1 MSCAEEKRVA
11 GRRKKNKRGSGN
23 GGSSSSAVPGESRS
37 PSPAEEAP
45 SPAQGEQ
52 PRAGM
57 EPGPGWSGEQSNE
70 LMNDGFSC
78 QLNGCINSKLKKPSL
93 AVHQPAKDCC
103 LLCHHERKDWGT
115 QQNGIVDLKK
125 LAHSVPALTHGLLER
140 MPLWICQTCQRRVEE
155 EEQRA
160 ILEQTLTVGQ
170 GECQAHNEEVTDD
183 SVRTMAEGD
192 AVSNPHRLPTEKCH
206 HSTIHCC
213 HQVHRQTLVSN
224 NPHQQQLQQLQP
236 CTATPNGTCTKESS
250 RVTSDCSRSPSCV
263 SVKTSSVQCKNMSRR
278 PTPPGGEFHCSE
290 DHRYSVLAAP
300 PNSPTGLSSHQHPLT
315 APKSPPQ
322 VINEPTVSSHQH
334 GHATSTT
341 SCTMP
346 HTTVTSTN
354 SNRRPS
360 MTSGISQVLPH
371 IPKTSAVAVTT
382 APSPDVSLI
391 SKTSAAVSTGV
402 LVTPVPPSASP
413 HISNNGLASFP
424 KTTAASPICTSH
436 YNGAC
441 PVTASPNLAAPG
453 NGVCRD
459 QSCKS
464 RLCTNETAY
473 SPTQMHNADESLE
486 EDDSCSEHSSCTSH
500 TANQKEGKYCDC
512 CYCEFFGHGPP
523 PAAPTSRNYTEIR
536 EKLRTR
542 LTKRKEEL
550 PQKSSSGSIREPPV
564 DERNVED
571 LLNYIN
577 SSEQKPVNSAKAA
590 KRARHKQKKEKA
602 RSEVCDQRPEKPCPS
617 TMHIQDLE
625 KVSVINQHI
634 QEGIEEKV
642 LIFNQHVQEDIEEK
656 VSKLNQHMQDD
667 IEEKLNQQE
676 LWHQVELQR
685 VSSILTTRLEQL
697 KDRIRDSIKAN
708 FNLCDLP
715 KDDFPE
721 LTSVEKGLL
730 IDSNGIVDKEETRI
744 IDHQKLNLNLSL
756 TTPGIVQNHLLNGNK
771 HAVTTDDE
779 HNGSDMVLQENSLG
793 KKSKGSCSLPSKA
806 ENISTLRTG
815 DAGAVVL
822 HKPTTESKMTQQTSR
837 SGKQPR
843 QPRHQTSEE
852 TKGKTMVS
860 RKEHEYSSA
869 PKMQSSKQHVST
881 AKHKT
886 NQNHDGK
893 SVETSKTMIAK
904 YDELRQGKWKGVSVL
919 GNSETGDDRKCNTKI
934 SSTEKV
940 EGSET
945 RAVKEEQQMTT
956 DLSQSKG
963 KNKKGKKKKHDKTN
977 NCVAL
982 RTDEHAEGQDSVMA
996 SPGIPR
1002 PKHSDDVFL
1011 PKDIDLDSVEMDET
1025 DREVEHFKRFCLDSA
1040 KQTRP
1045 KVSVNWS
1052 NFSLK
1057 KGPSTAH

>member
-11 GRRKKNKRGSGN
+11 GRRKKNKREPGN
-23 GGSSSSAVPGESRS
+23 GGGGAVPGESRS

-45 SPAQGEQ
+45 SPALGEQ
-52 PRAGM
+52 PLAGM
-57 EPGPGWSGEQSNE
+57 EPGIGWSGEQPN
-70 LMNDGFSC
+70 L
-78 QLNGCINSKLKKPSL
+78 P
-93 AVHQPAKDCC
+93 VHQPAKDCC

-170 GECQAHNEEVTDD
+170 GECQAHKEEVADD

-192 AVSNPHRLPTEKCH
+192 GVSNPHRLPTEKYH
-206 HSTIHCC
+206 HSAIHCC

-224 NPHQQQLQQLQP
+224 NSHQQQLQQLQP

-322 VINEPTVSSHQH
+322 VINEPTVSIHQH
-334 GHATSTT
+334 GHATSAT
-341 SCTMP
+341 SCTMQ
-346 HTTVTSTN
+346 HNTVTSTN

-360 MTSGISQVLPH
+360 MTSGIPQVLPH
-371 IPKTSAVAVTT
+371 VPKTSAVAVAT
-382 APSPDVSLI
+382 AASPDVSLI

-402 LVTPVPPSASP
+402 LVTPVPPSTSP
-413 HISNNGLASFP
+413 HISNNGLSSFP

-441 PVTASPNLAAPG
+441 PVTASPNPAAPG
-453 NGVCRD
+453 NGICRD

-550 PQKSSSGSIREPPV
+550 PQKSSNGSIREPPV

-590 KRARHKQKKEKA
+590 KRARHKQKKQEKA
-602 RSEVCDQRPEKPCPS
+602 RSEVCDQRPEKSYPS

-625 KVSVINQHI
+625 NVSVINQHI

-656 VSKLNQHMQDD
+656 VSKLNQHIQDD

-708 FNLCDLP
+708 FSLCDLP

-730 IDSNGIVDKEETRI
+730 IESNGIMDKEETRI

-771 HAVTTDDE
+771 HTVITNQE
-779 HNGSDMVLQENSLG
+779 HNGSDMVLLENPLG
-793 KKSKGSCSLPSKA
+793 KKSKGNSLLPSKA
-806 ENISTLRTG
+806 ENISTLRLG

-822 HKPTTESKMTQQTSR
+822 HKPTAESKVTQQTSR
-837 SGKQPR
+837 SGRQPR
-843 QPRHQTSEE
+843 QPKQQTSEE
-852 TKGKTMVS
+852 TKGKTVVS
-860 RKEHEYSSA
+860 KKEHEHSTA
-869 PKMQSSKQHVST
+869 PKIQSSKQHVPT

-893 SVETSKTMIAK
+893 PAETSKTMIAK
-904 YDELRQGKWKGVSVL
+904 CDEPRQGKWKGASAL
-919 GNSETGDDRKCNTKI
+919 GNAETGEDRKCNTKT
-934 SSTEKV
+934 SSTEKA

-945 RAVKEEQQMTT
+945 RGIKEDQQMTT
-956 DLSQSKG
+956 DMSQSKG

-977 NCVAL
+977 NCIVH
-982 RTDEHAEGQDSVMA
+982 RTDEHAEGQENVLA
-996 SPGIPR
+996 SSGTPR
-1002 PKHSDDVFL
+1002 AKHSDDVFL

-1057 KGPSTAH
+1057 KGPNTAH

>member
-1 MSCAEEKRVA
+1 
-11 GRRKKNKRGSGN
+11 
-23 GGSSSSAVPGESRS
+23 
-37 PSPAEEAP
+37 
-45 SPAQGEQ
+45 
-52 PRAGM
+52 
-57 EPGPGWSGEQSNE
+57 
-70 LMNDGFSC
+70 
-78 QLNGCINSKLKKPSL
+78 
-93 AVHQPAKDCC
+93 
-103 LLCHHERKDWGT
+103 
-115 QQNGIVDLKK
+115 
-125 LAHSVPALTHGLLER
+125 
-140 MPLWICQTCQRRVEE
+140 
-155 EEQRA
+155 
-160 ILEQTLTVGQ
+160 
-170 GECQAHNEEVTDD
+170 
-183 SVRTMAEGD
+183 MAEGD
-192 AVSNPHRLPTEKCH
+192 GVSNPQRLPTEKYH
-206 HSTIHCC
+206 HSALHCC

-224 NPHQQQLQQLQP
+224 NSHQQQLQQLQP

-315 APKSPPQ
+315 APKSPSQ
-322 VINEPTVSSHQH
+322 VNNEPSVSIHQH
-334 GHATSTT
+334 GHAASAT

-346 HTTVTSTN
+346 HNTVTSTN

-360 MTSGISQVLPH
+360 MTSGIPQVLPH
-371 IPKTSAVAVTT
+371 IPKTSAVAVAT
-382 APSPDVSLI
+382 AASPDVSLI

-413 HISNNGLASFP
+413 HISNNGLSSFP

-441 PVTASPNLAAPG
+441 PVTASPNPAAPG
-453 NGVCRD
+453 NGICRD

-550 PQKSSSGSIREPPV
+550 PQKSSNGSIREPPV

-590 KRARHKQKKEKA
+590 KRARHKQKKQEKA

-642 LIFNQHVQEDIEEK
+642 LIFNQHVQDDIEEK
-656 VSKLNQHMQDD
+656 VSKLNQHIQDD

-708 FNLCDLP
+708 FSLCDLP

-730 IDSNGIVDKEETRI
+730 IESNGIMDKEETRI

-756 TTPGIVQNHLLNGNK
+756 TPGIVQNHLLNGNK
-771 HAVTTDDE
+771 HAVITNQE
-779 HNGSDMVLQENSLG
+779 HNGSDMVLLENSLG

-806 ENISTLRTG
+806 ENISTLRVG
-815 DAGAVVL
+815 DTGAVVL
-822 HKPTTESKMTQQTSR
+822 HKPASESKVTQQASR
-837 SGKQPR
+837 NGKQVR
-843 QPRHQTSEE
+843 QPKQQTSEE
-852 TKGKTMVS
+852 TKGKTVVS
-860 RKEHEYSSA
+860 RKEHEHPTA
-869 PKMQSSKQHVST
+869 PKVQGSKQHAPTS
-881 AKHKT
+881 KHKT
-886 NQNHDGK
+886 NQNQDGK
-893 SVETSKTMIAK
+893 PTEASKTMTAK
-904 YDELRQGKWKGVSVL
+904 CDEPRQGKWKGVSIL
-919 GNSETGDDRKCNTKI
+919 GNSETGEDRKCSIKS

-940 EGSET
+940 EGSEI
-945 RAVKEEQQMTT
+945 RGVKEEQQMTT
-956 DLSQSKG
+956 DMSQSKG

-977 NCVAL
+977 NCVVL
-982 RTDEHAEGQDSVMA
+982 RTDEYAEGQDNVLA
-996 SPGIPR
+996 SSGTPR
-1002 PKHSDDVFL
+1002 AKHSDDVFL

-1057 KGPSTAH
+1057 KGPNTAH

>member
-1 MSCAEEKRVA
+1 MSCAEEKQVA
-11 GRRKKNKRGSGN
+11 ARRKKNKRGAAN
-23 GGSSSSAVPGESRS
+23 GAVVPGESRS
-37 PSPAEEAP
+37 PSPAEEVLRP
-45 SPAQGEQ
+45 LQSEQ
-52 PRAGM
+52 PRTGM
-57 EPGPGWSGEQSNE
+57 EPEPGPGPGSGWSGEQPT
-70 LMNDGFSC
+70 LT
-78 QLNGCINSKLKKPSL
+78 
-93 AVHQPAKDCC
+93 VHQPAKDCC

-125 LAHSVPALTHGLLER
+125 LALSLPALTHGGLER
-140 MPLWICQTCQRRVEE
+140 VPLWICQACQRRVEE
-155 EEQRA
+155 EQQRA
-160 ILEQTLTVGQ
+160 ICEQTLMVGQ
-170 GECQAHNEEVTDD
+170 DECQTHKEGVADD

-192 AVSNPHRLPTEKCH
+192 GIANPHRSTEKSH
-206 HSTIHCC
+206 HSTVHCC
-213 HQVHRQTLVSN
+213 HQVHRQTLSSSN
-224 NPHQQQLQQLQP
+224 THQQLQQLQP

-250 RVTSDCSRSPSCV
+250 NVTSDCCSRSPSCV
-263 SVKTSSVQCKNMSRR
+263 SVKTNSVQCKNVSRR

-315 APKSPPQ
+315 ASKSPQ
-322 VINEPTVSSHQH
+322 VITEPTVSIHQH
-334 GHATSTT
+334 EHATSTM
-341 SCTMP
+341 SCTVP
-346 HTTVTSTN
+346 HSTVTSTD
-354 SNRRPS
+354 SNRRSS
-360 MTSGISQVLPH
+360 MISGIPQVLPH
-371 IPKTSAVAVTT
+371 VPLTSTVAVTT
-382 APSPDVSLI
+382 AASPDVSLI
-391 SKTSAAVSTGV
+391 SKTSAAASTGV
-402 LVTPVPPSASP
+402 LVTPVPPSANP
-413 HISNNGLASFP
+413 HISNSGLSSFP
-424 KTTAASPICTSH
+424 KSTTAGPICASH

-441 PVTASPNLAAPG
+441 PVTASPNPAAPG
-453 NGVCRD
+453 SGICRD

-464 RLCTNETAY
+464 HLCTNETAY

-550 PQKSSSGSIREPPV
+550 PQKSSNGSIREPPV
-564 DERNVED
+564 DDRNVED

-602 RSEVCDQRPEKPCPS
+602 RSEVCDQRSEKPCPS
-617 TMHIQDLE
+617 TMHIQGLE
-625 KVSVINQHI
+625 KVSALNQHI

-642 LIFNQHVQEDIEEK
+642 LIFNQHVQEDIEDK
-656 VSKLNQHMQDD
+656 VSKLNQHIQDD

-708 FNLCDLP
+708 FSLCDLP

-730 IDSNGIVDKEETRI
+730 IDSNGIMDKEETKI
-744 IDHQKLNLNLSL
+744 LDHQKLNLNLSL
-756 TTPGIVQNHLLNGNK
+756 TTSGVVQNHLLNGNK
-771 HAVTTDDE
+771 HAVVTNRE
-779 HNGSDMVLQENSLG
+779 HNGSDMVLLENSLG
-793 KKSKGSCSLPSKA
+793 KKSKGGCSLSSKPD
-806 ENISTLRTG
+806 NISTHRLE

-822 HKPTTESKMTQQTSR
+822 HKPAAESKMAQQMSR
-837 SGKQPR
+837 NGKQPR
-843 QPRHQTSEE
+843 QPKQQTSEE
-852 TKGKTMVS
+852 TKGKNVVS
-860 RKEHEYSSA
+860 RKDHEHSTA
-869 PKMQSSKQHVST
+869 PKVQSSKQHAVP

-893 SVETSKTMIAK
+893 PAEASKTMTAK
-904 YDELRQGKWKGVSVL
+904 CDDSKQSKWKGVGILCS
-919 GNSETGDDRKCNTKI
+919 SETSEDKKGNPKYSNN
-934 SSTEKV
+934 EKV

-945 RAVKEEQQMTT
+945 RGVKEEQQTTT
-956 DLSQSKG
+956 DVSQPKS
-963 KNKKGKKKKHDKTN
+963 KNKKGKKKKHDKSN
-977 NCVAL
+977 NCVVQ
-982 RTDEHAEGQDSVMA
+982 RTDEYSEGQDCMLTS
-996 SPGIPR
+996 SDT
-1002 PKHSDDVFL
+1002 PKPKQSDDVFL

>member
-23 GGSSSSAVPGESRS
+23 SASAVPGESRS
-37 PSPAEEAP
+37 PSPADEAP
-45 SPAQGEQ
+45 SPAHGEQ
-52 PRAGM
+52 P
-57 EPGPGWSGEQSNE
+57 EPGTGPGWAGEQ
-70 LMNDGFSC
+70 
-78 QLNGCINSKLKKPSL
+78 PSL
-93 AVHQPAKDCC
+93 TVHQPTKDCC

-125 LAHSVPALTHGLLER
+125 LAHSVPALTHGLLEH

-160 ILEQTLTVGQ
+160 ILEQALTVGQ
-170 GECQAHNEEVTDD
+170 DECQAHEDVIDE

-192 AVSNPHRLPTEKCH
+192 GVSNLHRLPTEKCH
-206 HSTIHCC
+206 HSAIHCC
-213 HQVHRQTLVSN
+213 HQMHRQTLASS
-224 NPHQQQLQQLQP
+224 NPHPQQLQQLQP
-236 CTATPNGTCTKESS
+236 CTGTPNGTCTKEFN

-263 SVKTSSVQCKNMSRR
+263 SVKASSVQCKNMSRR

-300 PNSPTGLSSHQHPLT
+300 PNSPTGLSSHQHPLA
-315 APKSPPQ
+315 APKSPSQ
-322 VINEPTVSSHQH
+322 VINEPAVSIHQH
-334 GHATSTT
+334 GHSTSTT
-341 SCTMP
+341 PCTLP
-346 HTTVTSTN
+346 HSTVTSTN
-354 SNRRPS
+354 SNRRPPVA
-360 MTSGISQVLPH
+360 SGIPQVLPH
-371 IPKTSAVAVTT
+371 VPKTSAAAMTT
-382 APSPDVSLI
+382 AASPDVSLI
-391 SKTSAAVSTGV
+391 SKTSAAASTGV

-413 HISNNGLASFP
+413 HIPNSGLSPFP
-424 KTTAASPICTSH
+424 KTTAAAPICTSH

-441 PVTASPNLAAPG
+441 PVTATPNPAVPG
-453 NGVCRD
+453 SGVCRD

-500 TANQKEGKYCDC
+500 SANQKEGKYCDC

-550 PQKSSSGSIREPPV
+550 PQKSSNGSIREPPV

-625 KVSVINQHI
+625 NVSVINQHI

-656 VSKLNQHMQDD
+656 VSKLNQHFQED

-685 VSSILTTRLEQL
+685 VSSILTSRLEQL

-730 IDSNGIVDKEETRI
+730 IESNGTVDKEETRI
-744 IDHQKLNLNLSL
+744 IDHQKLKLNLSL

-771 HAVTTDDE
+771 HAVITNQE
-779 HNGSDMVLQENSLG
+779 YNGSDMLALENSLG
-793 KKSKGSCSLPSKA
+793 KKSRGSCSKA
-806 ENISTLRTG
+806 ENISTLRLE

-822 HKPTTESKMTQQTSR
+822 HKPSESKVTQQISR
-837 SGKQPR
+837 NGKQPR
-843 QPRHQTSEE
+843 QPKQQSSEE
-852 TKGKTMVS
+852 TKGKTVVS
-860 RKEHEYSSA
+860 RKEHEHPTA
-869 PKMQSSKQHVST
+869 PKMQGSKQHAPA
-881 AKHKT
+881 AKHK
-886 NQNHDGK
+886 NGQNHDGK
-893 SVETSKTMIAK
+893 SAETAKTVTVK
-904 YDELRQGKWKGVSVL
+904 CDEPRQGKWKGVNVL
-919 GNSETGDDRKCNTKI
+919 GNSETGEDRKCNAKN
-934 SSTEKV
+934 SNTEKV

-945 RAVKEEQQMTT
+945 RGVKEEQQVTT
-956 DLSQSKG
+956 DISQSKG
-963 KNKKGKKKKHDKTN
+963 KNKKGKKKKQDKTN
-977 NCVAL
+977 NSVVL
-982 RTDEHAEGQDSVMA
+982 RTDENAEGQDNVPA
-996 SPGIPR
+996 SSGTPR

-1057 KGPSTAH
+1057 KGPNTAH

>member
-23 GGSSSSAVPGESRS
+23 NGSTSAVPGESRS

-45 SPAQGEQ
+45 SPAHSEQPEPGTGPGWAGEQ
-52 PRAGM
+52 P
-57 EPGPGWSGEQSNE
+57 S
-70 LMNDGFSC
+70 FT
-78 QLNGCINSKLKKPSL
+78 
-93 AVHQPAKDCC
+93 VHQPAKDCC

-125 LAHSVPALTHGLLER
+125 LVHSVPTLTHGLLEH

-155 EEQRA
+155 EEQRS
-160 ILEQTLTVGQ
+160 ILEQTLMVGQ
-170 GECQAHNEEVTDD
+170 GECQAHKEEVTDE

-192 AVSNPHRLPTEKCH
+192 GVSNLHRLPTEKCH
-206 HSTIHCC
+206 HSAIHCC
-213 HQVHRQTLVSN
+213 HQMHRQTLASSN
-224 NPHQQQLQQLQP
+224 SHPQQLQQLQP
-236 CTATPNGTCTKESS
+236 CTATPNGTCTKESN

-263 SVKTSSVQCKNMSRR
+263 SVKASSVQCKNMSRR

-315 APKSPPQ
+315 APKSPSQ
-322 VINEPTVSSHQH
+322 VINDPAVSIHQH
-334 GHATSTT
+334 GHATSTAP
-341 SCTMP
+341 CTVP
-346 HTTVTSTN
+346 HSTVTSTN
-354 SNRRPS
+354 SNRRLPVA
-360 MTSGISQVLPH
+360 SGIPQVLPH
-371 IPKTSAVAVTT
+371 VPKTSAVAMTT
-382 APSPDVSLI
+382 AASPDVSLI
-391 SKTSAAVSTGV
+391 SKTSVAASPGV

-413 HISNNGLASFP
+413 HIPNSGLSPFP

-441 PVTASPNLAAPG
+441 PVTATPNPAAPG
-453 NGVCRD
+453 SGVCRD

-500 TANQKEGKYCDC
+500 SANQKEGKYCDC

-550 PQKSSSGSIREPPV
+550 PPKSSNGSIREPPV

-602 RSEVCDQRPEKPCPS
+602 RSEACDQRPEKQCPS
-617 TMHIQDLE
+617 AMHIQDLE
-625 KVSVINQHI
+625 NVSVINQHI

-656 VSKLNQHMQDD
+656 VSKLNQHIQED

-685 VSSILTTRLEQL
+685 VSSILTSRLEQL

-708 FNLCDLP
+708 FSLCDLP

-721 LTSVEKGLL
+721 LTTVEKGLL
-730 IDSNGIVDKEETRI
+730 IESNGTADKEETRI

-756 TTPGIVQNHLLNGNK
+756 TTPGIVQNHLVNGSK
-771 HAVTTDDE
+771 HAVITNQE
-779 HNGSDMVLQENSLG
+779 HNGSDMPVLENSLG
-793 KKSKGSCSLPSKA
+793 KKSRGSCSLPSKA
-806 ENISTLRTG
+806 ENNPTLRLEDT
-815 DAGAVVL
+815 VIL
-822 HKPTTESKMTQQTSR
+822 HKPSESKVTQQLSR

-843 QPRHQTSEE
+843 QPKHQTTEE
-852 TKGKTMVS
+852 TKGKPVVS
-860 RKEHEYSSA
+860 RKEHEHPIA
-869 PKMQSSKQHVST
+869 PKMQGSKLHAPT

-893 SVETSKTMIAK
+893 SAETAKTVTAK
-904 YDELRQGKWKGVSVL
+904 YDEPRQGKWKGVSVL
-919 GNSETGDDRKCNTKI
+919 GNSEAGEDRKCNTKN
-934 SSTEKV
+934 SNTEKV

-945 RAVKEEQQMTT
+945 RGVKEEQQVTT
-956 DLSQSKG
+956 DMSQSKG
-963 KNKKGKKKKHDKTN
+963 KSKKGKKKKNDKTN
-977 NCVAL
+977 NSVVL
-982 RTDEHAEGQDSVMA
+982 RTDEHADGQDGVQA
-996 SPGIPR
+996 SSGAPR

-1011 PKDIDLDSVEMDET
+1011 PKDIDLDSIEMDET

-1052 NFSLK
+1052 NFSLR
-1057 KGPSTAH
+1057 KGPNTAH

>member
-1 MSCAEEKRVA
+1 MSCTEEKHVA
-11 GRRKKNKRGSGN
+11 GRRKKNKPGSGN
-23 GGSSSSAVPGESRS
+23 SGGTSAVLGESRS
-37 PSPAEEAP
+37 PSPVEETP
-45 SPAQGEQ
+45 SPAHGEQ
-52 PRAGM
+52 PQPGM
-57 EPGPGWSGEQSNE
+57 EPGPGWAGEQ
-70 LMNDGFSC
+70 
-78 QLNGCINSKLKKPSL
+78 PSL
-93 AVHQPAKDCC
+93 TIHQPPKDCC
-103 LLCHHERKDWGT
+103 LLCHHGRKDWGT

-125 LAHSVPALTHGLLER
+125 LTNSVPALTHGLLEH

-160 ILEQTLTVGQ
+160 ILEQTLMVGP
-170 GECQAHNEEVTDD
+170 GECQARKDEVTDE
-183 SVRTMAEGD
+183 SVRTVAEGD
-192 AVSNPHRLPTEKCH
+192 GVSNPHRLPTEKCH
-206 HSTIHCC
+206 HSAIHCC
-213 HQVHRQTLVSN
+213 HQVHRQALTSS
-224 NPHQQQLQQLQP
+224 NPHPQQLQQLQP
-236 CTATPNGTCTKESS
+236 CTVTPNGTCTKESS
-250 RVTSDCSRSPSCV
+250 RVTSDCSRSPS
-263 SVKTSSVQCKNMSRR
+263 VKTSSVQCKNMSRR
-278 PTPPGGEFHCSE
+278 PTSPGGEFHCSE

-300 PNSPTGLSSHQHPLT
+300 PNSPTDLSSHQHPLT
-315 APKSPPQ
+315 APKSPSQ
-322 VINEPTVSSHQH
+322 VINEPTVSIHQH
-334 GHATSTT
+334 GHATSTAP
-341 SCTMP
+341 CTVP
-346 HTTVTSTN
+346 HSSVTSTN
-354 SNRRPS
+354 SNRRPP
-360 MTSGISQVLPH
+360 MASGIPQVLPH
-371 IPKTSAVAVTT
+371 VSKTSAVAMTT
-382 APSPDVSLI
+382 ASSPDVSLI
-391 SKTSAAVSTGV
+391 SKTSAAASTGV

-413 HISNNGLASFP
+413 HISNSGLSSFP
-424 KTTAASPICTSH
+424 KTTAAPICTSH

-441 PVTASPNLAAPG
+441 PVTATPNPAAPG
-453 NGVCRD
+453 SGVCRD

-550 PQKSSSGSIREPPV
+550 PQKSSNGSIREPPV

-617 TMHIQDLE
+617 TIHIQDLE

-642 LIFNQHVQEDIEEK
+642 LIFNQHVQEDIEQK
-656 VSKLNQHMQDD
+656 VSKLNQHIHED

-685 VSSILTTRLEQL
+685 VSSILTSRLEQL

-708 FNLCDLP
+708 FSLCDLP

-730 IDSNGIVDKEETRI
+730 IDSNGIVDKDETRI

-771 HAVTTDDE
+771 HAVITNQE
-779 HNGSDMVLQENSLG
+779 HNGSDMLGLENTLG
-793 KKSKGSCSLPSKA
+793 NKSRGSCSVTSKA
-806 ENISTLRTG
+806 ENISALRLE
-815 DAGAVVL
+815 DANTVIL
-822 HKPTTESKMTQQTSR
+822 HKTSESKVTQQMSR
-837 SGKQPR
+837 NGKQPR
-843 QPRHQTSEE
+843 QPKQQISEE
-852 TKGKTMVS
+852 TKSKTLVS
-860 RKEHEYSSA
+860 RKEHEHPTA
-869 PKMQSSKQHVST
+869 PKIQGSKQHVPT

-893 SVETSKTMIAK
+893 SAETSKTATAK
-904 YDELRQGKWKGVSVL
+904 GDEPKQGKWKGVRVL
-919 GNSETGDDRKCNTKI
+919 GDSETGDDMKCNTKN
-934 SSTEKV
+934 SNTEKV

-945 RAVKEEQQMTT
+945 RGVKEEQQMTT
-956 DLSQSKG
+956 DTSQSKG

-977 NCVAL
+977 NSLVL
-982 RTDEHAEGQDSVMA
+982 RTDEHAEGQDNVLA
-996 SPGIPR
+996 SSGTPR

-1057 KGPSTAH
+1057 KGPKTAH